1 MGWSYNTE
9 ERWEKERAGR
19 KEKRGVEREREK
31 ERKKRERER
40 ETRKRKERS
49 EIDRQRERKKDKES
63 SPWLG
68 NKELFNSRHKF
79 FSQK

>member
-40 ETRKRKERS
+40 NKKKKR
-49 EIDRQRERKKDKES
+49 EIGDRQTEGEKE
-63 SPWLG
+63 G
-68 NKELFNSRHKF
+68 
-79 FSQK
+79 

>member
-1 MGWSYNTE
+1 MGGSYNTE

-40 ETRKRKERS
+40 NKKKKR
-49 EIDRQRERKKDKES
+49 EIGDRQTEGEKE
-63 SPWLG
+63 G
-68 NKELFNSRHKF
+68 
-79 FSQK
+79 